1 MSIAPR
7 MSKRKGVQSSEAVLT
22 LQKEL
27 DELKSYV
34 LHHTQTENS
43 ASETVYF
50 FLIALRFPWQ
60 KLLTIVEKSF

>member
-27 DELKSYV
+27 DVLKSYV

-43 ASETVYF
+43 ASESVYF
-50 FLIALRFPWQ
+50 F
-60 KLLTIVEKSF
+60 